1 MSKECVANVFQI
13 VFTVVAGTAGHNECG
28 HHSVSNGET
37 PVLGSAGRIASDLNN
52 CARYLENEVVL
63 NAVNKH
69 HLVMGQFNRANPIV
83 VFLIKKNDHLVAEN
97 RWDGEPDMSV
107 HGMEIGVTNT
117 RADILDKDL
126 AGCWHRHLKVPD
138 LGLALDLEADG
149 GLHGGGELR
158 WRHFQ
163 FRQICLFN
171 QSALRGDVRLVV
183 LLRRYKHGTAKPLF
197 ITALTHAARSTV
209 VGRHT

>member
-1 MSKECVANVFQI
+1 MKRKLTLFQLATLVARR
-13 VFTVVAGTAGHNECG
+13 
-28 HHSVSNGET
+28 
-37 PVLGSAGRIASDLNN
+37 P
-52 CARYLENEVVL
+52 
-63 NAVNKH
+63 
-69 HLVMGQFNRANPIV
+69 FNRATQRW
-83 VFLIKKNDHLVAEN
+83 LILDKKNDNLVAED

-107 HGMEIGVTNT
+107 HGMEIGVANT

-126 AGCWHRHLKVPD
+126 AGCWHRHLEVPD

-149 GLHGGGELR
+149 GLHGGGKLC
-158 WRHFQ
+158 WRHFK

-171 QSALRGDVRLVV
+171 QSAQRGDVRLVV

-209 VGRHT
+209 VGGTRNV

>member
-1 MSKECVANVFQI
+1 MAK
-13 VFTVVAGTAGHNECG
+13 
-28 HHSVSNGET
+28 
-37 PVLGSAGRIASDLNN
+37 
-52 CARYLENEVVL
+52 
-63 NAVNKH
+63 
-69 HLVMGQFNRANPIV
+69 
-83 VFLIKKNDHLVAEN
+83 N

-107 HGMEIGVTNT
+107 HGMEIGVANT

-126 AGCWHRHLKVPD
+126 AGCWHRHLEVPD

-149 GLHGGGELR
+149 GLHGGGKLC

-171 QSALRGDVRLVV
+171 QSAQRGDVRLVV

-197 ITALTHAARSTV
+197 ITA
-209 VGRHT
+209 HTCSAKYSSGGAHVMSDLRKKSSKLSIDITTSYFEVYLDVNI